1 MNLCVCVCCTVLEVT
16 YSHMLNALMGIR
28 ILIPVIALT
37 GGLSTYVWWNLPVV
51 PCSFSMILLCLWQIC
66 RDFLVGKCNRTS
78 CRYVHSV
85 EAKIADM
92 QQRSVPSADVCKDFL
107 NGRCNR
113 AVCRFYH
120 PPSTPD
126 DRPAVTTAAP
136 ETSVCLLEMLLC
148 VLMVVNWHMPVA
160 MKACEV
166 ICYSVHLV

>member
-1 MNLCVCVCCTVLEVT
+1 M
-16 YSHMLNALMGIR
+16 
-28 ILIPVIALT
+28 
-37 GGLSTYVWWNLPVV
+37 
-51 PCSFSMILLCLWQIC
+51 
-66 RDFLVGKCNRTS
+66 
-78 CRYVHSV
+78 HSV

-148 VLMVVNWHMPVA
+148 VLMVVN
-160 MKACEV
+160 
-166 ICYSVHLV
+166 